1 MTKKDYPYINALL
14 EARQVLNL
22 QVQRFEQHY
31 GVSLVNNAPANAKRI
46 FVFDLEGLYKL
57 RDALDLND
65 QKIEIVP
72 LNTLT
77 IHQFYLD
84 DITFF
89 TIEEK

>member
-1 MTKKDYPYINALL
+1 MTKKDYPYIDALL
-14 EARQVLNL
+14 EARQALNL

-31 GVSLVNNAPANAKRI
+31 GVSLINSDPVHAKRI
-46 FVFDLEGLYKL
+46 FVLNLEGLYKL

-72 LNTLT
+72 LNTLAY
-77 IHQFYLD
+77 HQFYLD
-84 DITFF
+84 DVTFF